1 MFFGF
6 SKAVGVVGMRAI
18 IVTDLNATISL
29 VSANKELYFLS
40 IVGGALARCLHTN
53 CRPHLKF
60 LLLLLLLKLEV
71 LCI

>member
-29 VSANKELYFLS
+29 VSANKEPYF
-40 IVGGALARCLHTN
+40 
-53 CRPHLKF
+53 CRSSAGPLRAVCTQTVDLTGNFH
-60 LLLLLLLKLEV
+60 
-71 LCI
+71 CCCCC